1 MLQNQRHGPTIDDEM
16 ETKDS
21 EGVAKVD
28 PKRRHRAKPWRAAF
42 LEAFRKTGIVT
53 VAAKAAGVKR
63 QTVSM
68 AMVRNPEF
76 KAEVDAAGEEASDY
90 LEAVAVQR
98 ATREADPSDTLLIF
112 LLKGRRPAK
121 FRDNY
126 RLEHTGA
133 DGAPIVPAVSAQ
145 GAVILLPQDRFF
157 ELAEKYWTPDGKTEN
172 GK

>member
-1 MLQNQRHGPTIDDEM
+1 M
-16 ETKDS
+16 EDQAMEDVS
-21 EGVAKVD
+21 KVD
-28 PKRRHRAKPWRAAF
+28 LKRTHRTKPWRAAF

-53 VAAKAAGVKR
+53 VSAKAAGVKR

-68 AMVRNPEF
+68 AMTRNPEF
-76 KAEVDAAGEEASDY
+76 KAAVDAAGEEAADY

-133 DGAPIVPAVSAQ
+133 DGAPIVPAVAAQ

-157 ELAEKYWTPDGKTEN
+157 ELAEKYGTTEAKTGEV
-172 GK
+172 KP

>member
-1 MLQNQRHGPTIDDEM
+1 M
-16 ETKDS
+16 EKNAS
-21 EGVAKVD
+21 EEVPKVAT
-28 PKRRHRAKPWRAAF
+28 KRRHRAKPWRAAF

-53 VAAKAAGVKR
+53 VSAKAAGVNR
-63 QTVSM
+63 QTVNM
-68 AMVRNPEF
+68 AILRNPDF
-76 KAEVDAAGEEASDY
+76 KAEVDAAGEEAADY

-133 DGAPIVPAVSAQ
+133 DGAPIVPAVAAQ

-157 ELAEKYWTPDGKTEN
+157 ELAEKYGTPEAKTGEE
-172 GK
+172 KK